1 MNLTEAWNRVRD
13 GGVRVGGNERLRAE
27 VLWVVS
33 SRMSEYLL
41 QFLLLKILATRL
53 GSEAYGEMNLAETA
67 ALLLTHVLLAPA
79 RESFLRDYHRSIER
93 GSQKGARNFILR
105 WYAVST
111 TAVLVLSW
119 PAARGLSE
127 SMEVESGTIVAA
139 AFVFFFDRWRMLAA
153 DVVNIERR
161 RRSWAIWNVAFNVA
175 LIGFISAATAI
186 GPSTAATALFGYAAA
201 SGLFALIMMARW
213 IRETSGVIDRSPTEL
228 GGLVRRFGVP
238 FAVLLIFQWGQSF
251 ADRYLLKILLDPETV
266 GIYVAAFRV
275 CGIPFMFMLAIGH
288 SLLTPIAYQRAGA
301 ADGRSGLWAA
311 DRVLL
316 AGVAFHSIVGLFV
329 VGGYAAFGSRLLV
342 MMTTSEFQVSTA
354 TIVTLAGGRLL
365 QTLSQLL
372 QPIFA
377 VHERID
383 GLLWLR
389 LVGAG
394 ATVAICWPMIEAYG
408 AFGAAFGTLLAF
420 VIYLAGLVFGPSGCF
435 WLIRDARRATLPPHA

>member
-1 MNLTEAWNRVRD
+1 MNLTDAWNQIKD
-13 GGVRVGGNERLRAE
+13 GGFRVGGSQRIRAE

-67 ALLLTHVLLAPA
+67 TLLLTHVLLAPA
-79 RESFLRDYHRSIER
+79 RESFLRDYHRAIER
-93 GSQKGARNFILR
+93 GSQKGARDYILR
-105 WYAVST
+105 WYGVST
-111 TAVLVLSW
+111 TAVLLLSW
-119 PAARGLSE
+119 PVAHSLSDA
-127 SMEVESGTIVAA
+127 MEVESGTIIAA

-153 DVVNIERR
+153 DVENIERR
-161 RRSWAIWNVAFNVA
+161 RRSWAIWNVGFNLA
-175 LIGFISAATAI
+175 LIVFISASTAI

-201 SGLFALIMMARW
+201 SGLFALLMMARW
-213 IRETSGVIDRSPTEL
+213 LRETKGIVDRSPTEL
-228 GGLVRRFGVP
+228 GGLVRRFGFP

-266 GIYVAAFRV
+266 GVYVAAFRV

-301 ADGRSGLWAA
+301 AEARSSLWAA

-316 AGVAFHSIVGLFV
+316 TGVVVHASIGIIIVM
-329 VGGYAAFGSRLLV
+329 GYALFGSRLLV
-342 MMTTSEFQVSTA
+342 MMTTPEFQVTTA
-354 TIVTLAGGRLL
+354 TMVTLAGGRLL
-365 QTLSQLL
+365 QTLTQSL

-394 ATVAICWPMIEAYG
+394 STVAICWPMIEAYG
-408 AFGAAFGTLLAF
+408 AFGAALGTLLAF
-420 VIYLAGLVFGPSGCF
+420 TIYLAGLVFGPSGCF
-435 WLIRDARRATLPPHA
+435 WLVRAARRDAIRPPS